1 MIPDFA
7 LVRPRTVDDALEAM
21 AHGGVPYCGG
31 TELLAAMQLGMLAPD
46 VLVDLKRLDALSGIA
61 LDGDRLVVGATT
73 RHVDIAS
80 SDLVSS
86 DAPILATACR
96 ALGNQRVRATGSIAG
111 NLCFAE
117 PRSDVAAALTALDA
131 EVVLLSSARGERAVA
146 VAEFLEGAL
155 TTVRE
160 DDELLVR
167 VHVPRATGP
176 QVYLRFQPAEY
187 PTVSVAA
194 VVRPSR
200 PDPVGIVVGAVG
212 ERPYVTW
219 VASPGAVDADAVASQ
234 ADVIEDLG
242 GAEDYKRHLVGV
254 FVRRAVAELTRRL
267 AGGGRDA

>member
-7 LVRPRTVDDALEAM
+7 LVRPRTIADALQAM
-21 AHGGVPYCGG
+21 SHGGVPYCGG

-46 VLVDLKRLDALSGIA
+46 LLVDLKRLDALSGIA
-61 LDGDRLVVGATT
+61 PDGDGFVIGGTT

-80 SDLVSS
+80 SELVRRE
-86 DAPILATACR
+86 APILATACG

-131 EVVLLSSARGERAVA
+131 DVVLTSSRGERTVP
-146 VAEFLEGAL
+146 VAEFVEGAL
-155 TTVRE
+155 ATVRD

-200 PDPVGIVVGAVG
+200 PDPVGVVVGAVG
-212 ERPYVTW
+212 ERPYATW
-219 VASPGAVDADAVASQ
+219 VASPDAVDADAIATRV
-234 ADVIEDLG
+234 DVIEDLG

-254 FVRRAVAELTRRL
+254 FVRRAVAELARRV
-267 AGGGRDA
+267 AGEEHDA

>member
-1 MIPDFA
+1 MISDFA
-7 LVRPRTVDDALEAM
+7 LVRPATVDDALDAL
-21 AHGGVPYCGG
+21 ARGGVPYCGG

-61 LDGDRLVVGATT
+61 LDGDRLVIGATT

-80 SDLVSS
+80 SELVRS
-86 DAPILATACR
+86 DAPILATACA

-117 PRSDVAAALTALDA
+117 PRSDIATVLAALDA
-131 EVVLLSSARGERAVA
+131 EVVLQSAHGERTIP
-146 VAEFLEGAL
+146 VAEFLDGAL
-155 TTVRE
+155 ATVRD

-212 ERPYVTW
+212 ERPYVTRS
-219 VASPGAVDADAVASQ
+219 VSTDAVDAETIARRV
-234 ADVIEDLG
+234 DVVEDLG

-254 FVRRAVAELTRRL
+254 FVRRAVAELAQRL
-267 AGGGRDA
+267 AGEERDA

>member
-7 LVRPRTVDDALEAM
+7 LVRPSTVDDALEAM

-46 VLVDLKRLDALSGIA
+46 VLVDLKRLDALSGITR
-61 LDGDRLVVGATT
+61 DGDRLVIGATT
-73 RHVDIAS
+73 RHADIAS
-80 SDLVSS
+80 SELVRR
-86 DAPILATACR
+86 DAPVLATACG
-96 ALGNQRVRATGSIAG
+96 ALGNQRVRVTGSIAG

-117 PRSDVAAALTALDA
+117 PRSDVATALAALEA
-131 EVVLLSSARGERAVA
+131 EVVLESARGERRVP
-146 VAEFLEGAL
+146 VVEFLEGAL
-155 TTVRE
+155 ATVRD

-167 VHVPRATGP
+167 VHVPRSTGP

-219 VASPGAVDADAVASQ
+219 AASTDTVDADAIAARV
-234 ADVIEDLG
+234 DVIEDLG

-254 FVRRAVAELTRRL
+254 FVRRAVAELAQRL
-267 AGGGRDA
+267 AGEERDA

>member
-1 MIPDFA
+1 MISDFA
-7 LVRPRTVDDALEAM
+7 LVRPRTVADALAAM

-61 LDGDRLVVGATT
+61 RDGDRLVIGATT
-73 RHVDIAS
+73 RHADIAS
-80 SDLVSS
+80 SELVRS
-86 DAPILATACR
+86 DAPVLATACG

-117 PRSDVAAALTALDA
+117 PRSDVATALAALGA
-131 EVVLLSSARGERAVA
+131 EVVLQSARGERTVP

-155 TTVRE
+155 TTVRD

-167 VHVPRATGP
+167 VLVPRATGP

-194 VVRPSR
+194 VLRPSR
-200 PDPVGIVVGAVG
+200 PDPVGVVVGAVG

-219 VASPGAVDADAVASQ
+219 AASPEAVDADAIAAHV
-234 ADVIEDLG
+234 DVIEDLG

-254 FVRRAVAELTRRL
+254 FVRRAAAELAQRP
-267 AGGGRDA
+267 AGEERDA